1 MTCSYCQLAGCCSG
15 IGACAANQKYL
26 KAYLQRHPGKIVS
39 GNLARQICNLGK
51 QEEDARKLKEIKES
65 LYFLAEQKQTN
76 LFRMARRLLDH
87 HGNPSL
93 VREINLSFGLTECCT
108 PISNVIRGI
117 QSAIFF
123 GSILK
128 MIQPLLI
135 YSNTMSGSFLPF
147 S

>member
-51 QEEDARKLKEIKES
+51 QEEDARKLKADYEERLSDARKLKEIKES

-93 VREINLSFGLTECCT
+93 VREIQEEAWKLTSHPE
-108 PISNVIRGI
+108 
-117 QSAIFF
+117 
-123 GSILK
+123 ILLDEDELK
-128 MIQPLLI
+128 YALLV
-135 YSNTMSGSFLPF
+135 
-147 S
+147 

>member
-1 MTCSYCQLAGCCSG
+1 MLKTKGENYDLFILSARRMLLRHWRMCCQS
-15 IGACAANQKYL
+15 KYL

-93 VREINLSFGLTECCT
+93 VREIQEEAWKLTSHPE
-108 PISNVIRGI
+108 
-117 QSAIFF
+117 
-123 GSILK
+123 ILLDEDELK
-128 MIQPLLI
+128 YALLV
-135 YSNTMSGSFLPF
+135 
-147 S
+147 

>member
-87 HGNPSL
+87 HGNPSPCKGD
-93 VREINLSFGLTECCT
+93 SG
-108 PISNVIRGI
+108 
-117 QSAIFF
+117 
-123 GSILK
+123 GS
-128 MIQPLLI
+128 MEAYQP
-135 YSNTMSGSFLPF
+135 SGDPSGRR
-147 S
+147 

>member
-93 VREINLSFGLTECCT
+93 VREIQEEARKLTSHPE
-108 PISNVIRGI
+108 
-117 QSAIFF
+117 
-123 GSILK
+123 ILLDEDELK
-128 MIQPLLI
+128 YALLV
-135 YSNTMSGSFLPF
+135 
-147 S
+147 

>member
-93 VREINLSFGLTECCT
+93 VREIQEE
-108 PISNVIRGI
+108 
-117 QSAIFF
+117 A
-123 GSILK
+123 
-128 MIQPLLI
+128 
-135 YSNTMSGSFLPF
+135 
-147 S
+147 

>member
-65 LYFLAEQKQTN
+65 LYCYPGLEGK
-76 LFRMARRLLDH
+76 LRRRFS
-87 HGNPSL
+87 GRSL
-93 VREINLSFGLTECCT
+93 KL
-108 PISNVIRGI
+108 
-117 QSAIFF
+117 Q
-123 GSILK
+123 
-128 MIQPLLI
+128 
-135 YSNTMSGSFLPF
+135 
-147 S
+147 

>member
-93 VREINLSFGLTECCT
+93 VREIQEESWKLTSHPE
-108 PISNVIRGI
+108 
-117 QSAIFF
+117 
-123 GSILK
+123 ILLDEDELK
-128 MIQPLLI
+128 YALLV
-135 YSNTMSGSFLPF
+135 
-147 S
+147 

>member
-51 QEEDARKLKEIKES
+51 PEEDVRKLKEIKES

-76 LFRMARRLLDH
+76 LFRMARKLLDH

-93 VREINLSFGLTECCT
+93 VREIQEEAWKLTSHPE
-108 PISNVIRGI
+108 I
-117 QSAIFF
+117 
-123 GSILK
+123 ILDEDELK
-128 MIQPLLI
+128 YALLV
-135 YSNTMSGSFLPF
+135 
-147 S
+147 

>member
-93 VREINLSFGLTECCT
+93 VREIQEEVWKLTSHPE
-108 PISNVIRGI
+108 
-117 QSAIFF
+117 
-123 GSILK
+123 ILLDEDELK
-128 MIQPLLI
+128 YALLV
-135 YSNTMSGSFLPF
+135 
-147 S
+147 

>member
-39 GNLARQICNLGK
+39 GNLARQICNMGK

-76 LFRMARRLLDH
+76 LFRMARRLLNH

-93 VREINLSFGLTECCT
+93 VREIQEEVWKLTSHPE
-108 PISNVIRGI
+108 
-117 QSAIFF
+117 
-123 GSILK
+123 ILLDEDELK
-128 MIQPLLI
+128 YALLV
-135 YSNTMSGSFLPF
+135 
-147 S
+147 

>member
-87 HGNPSL
+87 HGTPSL
-93 VREINLSFGLTECCT
+93 VREIQEEAWKLTSHPE
-108 PISNVIRGI
+108 
-117 QSAIFF
+117 
-123 GSILK
+123 ILLDEDELK
-128 MIQPLLI
+128 YALLV
-135 YSNTMSGSFLPF
+135 
-147 S
+147 

>member
-39 GNLARQICNLGK
+39 GNLARQICNLAK

-93 VREINLSFGLTECCT
+93 VREIQEEVWKLTNHPE
-108 PISNVIRGI
+108 
-117 QSAIFF
+117 
-123 GSILK
+123 ILLDEDELK
-128 MIQPLLI
+128 YALLV
-135 YSNTMSGSFLPF
+135 
-147 S
+147 

>member
-65 LYFLAEQKQTN
+65 LYFLAEQQEGSWITTEIRP
-76 LFRMARRLLDH
+76 LSGRFRRKHGSLPAIRR
-87 HGNPSL
+87 
-93 VREINLSFGLTECCT
+93 SFWT
-108 PISNVIRGI
+108 
-117 QSAIFF
+117 
-123 GSILK
+123 K
-128 MIQPLLI
+128 M
-135 YSNTMSGSFLPF
+135 N
-147 S
+147 

>member
-87 HGNPSL
+87 LGNPSL
-93 VREINLSFGLTECCT
+93 VREIQEKAWKLTSHPE
-108 PISNVIRGI
+108 
-117 QSAIFF
+117 
-123 GSILK
+123 ILLDEDELK
-128 MIQPLLI
+128 YALLV
-135 YSNTMSGSFLPF
+135 
-147 S
+147 

>member
-93 VREINLSFGLTECCT
+93 VREIQEETWKLTSHPE
-108 PISNVIRGI
+108 
-117 QSAIFF
+117 
-123 GSILK
+123 ILLDEDELK
-128 MIQPLLI
+128 YALLV
-135 YSNTMSGSFLPF
+135 
-147 S
+147 

>member
-65 LYFLAEQKQTN
+65 LYSLAEQKQTN

-93 VREINLSFGLTECCT
+93 VREIQEEARKLTSHPE
-108 PISNVIRGI
+108 
-117 QSAIFF
+117 
-123 GSILK
+123 ILLDEDELK
-128 MIQPLLI
+128 YALLV
-135 YSNTMSGSFLPF
+135 
-147 S
+147 

>member
-93 VREINLSFGLTECCT
+93 VREIQEKAWKLTSHSE
-108 PISNVIRGI
+108 
-117 QSAIFF
+117 
-123 GSILK
+123 ILLDEDELK
-128 MIQPLLI
+128 YALLV
-135 YSNTMSGSFLPF
+135 
-147 S
+147 

>member
-65 LYFLAEQKQTN
+65 LYFSCRTETDESVPYGKKAPGSPRKSVPCKGDSGGSMEAYQPSGDPSG
-76 LFRMARRLLDH
+76 RR
-87 HGNPSL
+87 
-93 VREINLSFGLTECCT
+93 
-108 PISNVIRGI
+108 
-117 QSAIFF
+117 
-123 GSILK
+123 
-128 MIQPLLI
+128 
-135 YSNTMSGSFLPF
+135 
-147 S
+147 

>member
-87 HGNPSL
+87 HGIPSL
-93 VREINLSFGLTECCT
+93 VREIQEEAWKLTSHPE
-108 PISNVIRGI
+108 
-117 QSAIFF
+117 
-123 GSILK
+123 ILLDEDELK
-128 MIQPLLI
+128 YALLV
-135 YSNTMSGSFLPF
+135 
-147 S
+147 

>member
-15 IGACAANQKYL
+15 IGACTANQKYL

-93 VREINLSFGLTECCT
+93 VREIQEEAWKLTSHPE
-108 PISNVIRGI
+108 
-117 QSAIFF
+117 
-123 GSILK
+123 ILLDEDELK
-128 MIQPLLI
+128 YALLV
-135 YSNTMSGSFLPF
+135 
-147 S
+147 

>member
-51 QEEDARKLKEIKES
+51 QEEDARKLKELKES

-93 VREINLSFGLTECCT
+93 VREIQEEASKLTSHPE
-108 PISNVIRGI
+108 
-117 QSAIFF
+117 
-123 GSILK
+123 ILLDEDELK
-128 MIQPLLI
+128 YALLV
-135 YSNTMSGSFLPF
+135 
-147 S
+147 

>member
-87 HGNPSL
+87 HGKPSL
-93 VREINLSFGLTECCT
+93 VREIQEEAWKLTSHPE
-108 PISNVIRGI
+108 
-117 QSAIFF
+117 
-123 GSILK
+123 ILLDEDELK
-128 MIQPLLI
+128 YALLV
-135 YSNTMSGSFLPF
+135 
-147 S
+147 